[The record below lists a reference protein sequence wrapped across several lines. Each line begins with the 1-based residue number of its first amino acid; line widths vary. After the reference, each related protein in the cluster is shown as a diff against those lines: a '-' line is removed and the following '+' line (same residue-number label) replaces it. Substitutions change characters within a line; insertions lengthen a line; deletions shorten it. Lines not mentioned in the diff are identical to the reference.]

1 MHPLKPAISRRKFK
15 VVCGL
20 VYLVGFIAGYATYL
34 PGTCWL
40 GARQRELV
48 VGPLPS
54 WAPKIKTLNFFQTLR
69 F

>member
-20 VYLVGFIAGYATYL
+20 MYLVGFIAGYATYL

-48 VGPLPS
+48 AGPLPS
-54 WAPKIKTLNFFQTLR
+54 WAP
-69 F
+69 